1 MALRSWTRRPIA
13 GAREDTVLS
22 HDVAVDLI
30 EDQLPRDGFNDHA
43 PLPASRHAP
52 KASRFLRVL
61 SELPEDE
68 EPRTGA
74 LKAPSKVE

>member
-1 MALRSWTRRPIA
+1 MGRAWQSRPMALRSWTRRPIA

-30 EDQLPRDGFNDHA
+30 DEDQLPRDGIGV
-43 PLPASRHAP
+43 
-52 KASRFLRVL
+52 FLRVL

-68 EPRTGA
+68 EPELELGRSHQRW
-74 LKAPSKVE
+74 SKP